1 MKNKIFPRENYDYW
15 TSLKTRWG
23 DMDGLRHINHA
34 AYLVYMESSRIEYYY
49 SLGYETAR
57 WELEESS
64 ILASMKIDY
73 LKQVTHP
80 TVLEIGQRIT
90 RIGQKSFDILTA
102 IFKRGENDPVL
113 QGLFTLVAYNYKLKK
128 TIPVPGIMRD
138 NSHPLDNK

>member
-1 MKNKIFPRENYDYW
+1 MKNEIFPRENYEYW

-34 AYLVYMESSRIEYYY
+34 IYLVYMESSRIQYYY

-73 LKQVTHP
+73 LNQVTHP
-80 TVLEIGQRIT
+80 SVLEIGQRIT
-90 RIGQKSFDILTA
+90 RVGHKSFDILTA
-102 IFKRGENDPVL
+102 IFKKGELYPVL
-113 QGLFTLVAYNYKLKK
+113 QGLFTLVAYNYKLNETISVPSIIRNNCSPLVKK
-128 TIPVPGIMRD
+128 
-138 NSHPLDNK
+138 

>member
-102 IFKRGENDPVL
+102 IFKQGENDPVL

-128 TIPVPGIMRD
+128 SIHVPGIIRD

>member
-128 TIPVPGIMRD
+128 TISVPGIIRD

>member
-1 MKNKIFPRENYDYW
+1 
-15 TSLKTRWG
+15 
-23 DMDGLRHINHA
+23 MDGLRHINHA

-102 IFKRGENDPVL
+102 IFKQGENDPVL

-128 TIPVPGIMRD
+128 SIHVPGIIRD